1 MKGEGGQFIMRSQTR
16 LDILL
21 FKLQSTIFV
30 IWILIW
36 KIVHQNPIWNNDM
49 LPVWLPRPSSHCR
62 LITNLQE
69 YWVLDILIY
78 NQHSQCIM
86 LHYTHR
92 LWEERRG
99 EVICEQ
105 KLYFNIFPSSSWM
118 WGGLGSLVFL
128 MLFVCKF
135 HC

>member
-21 FKLQSTIFV
+21 FKLYAAIPIFV

-78 NQHSQCIM
+78 NMHWECII
-86 LHYTHR
+86 LCITYTGC
-92 LWEERRG
+92 ERRG
-99 EVICEQ
+99 YMWAKYFSFYLTVRWPRKAGIFAVVCYYVS
-105 KLYFNIFPSSSWM
+105 LYRS
-118 WGGLGSLVFL
+118 
-128 MLFVCKF
+128 
-135 HC
+135 